1 MLMSR
6 EISSNH
12 IGYSKEAL
20 NETISG
26 DGKLIFTKCR
36 EKDCAVLI
44 RQGRL
49 RAIQV
54 LSKENERIGSVY
66 IAKVKKIVPNLN
78 ACFVEI
84 AGGEVCFLPFK
95 EASKFFRCSAVS
107 NRKNNSLC
115 QGDELLVQIV
125 REAQKNKQATVTAHI
140 SLSNEAAVIG
150 IGSNKIGY
158 STKLSKEQKNH
169 YKIMLSEQGYVKNGK
184 FKVPDKL
191 ASEIKPYIADAVS
204 DSGMVVRTLASE
216 VSDEEFLSLTEKL
229 FIQFTELLTTARH
242 RICYSCV
249 KEPKPAFASVIDR
262 LVYDYEY
269 DEIITDD
276 EALYKEISIYASDR
290 LSGRNIR
297 LYNDDMLSLSKLYS
311 IDSKVEAALNSRV
324 WLKSGAY
331 LVIDH
336 TEAMT
341 VIDVN
346 SGKYEGSKA
355 ASDTEYNINV
365 EAAKEI
371 ALQLRLRNLS
381 GIIIVDFIN
390 MNTEKQN
397 DSLMQIMRE
406 EVAADKQ
413 KTVVVD
419 MTALGLVEITRR
431 KDYKPLSEQF

>member
-12 IGYSKEAL
+12 IGYSKEAI

-276 EALYKEISIYASDR
+276 EALYKEISMYASDR

-311 IDSKVEAALNSRV
+311 IDSKVEEALNSRV

-331 LVIDH
+331 LIIDH

-346 SGKYEGSKA
+346 SGKYEGPKA
-355 ASDTEYNINV
+355 ASDTEYNINA

-371 ALQLRLRNLS
+371 ALQMRLRNLS

-397 DSLMQIMRE
+397 DSLMHIMRE

>member
-1 MLMSR
+1 MSR

-20 NETISG
+20 NEAISG

-54 LSKENERIGSVY
+54 LSRENERIGSVY

-115 QGDELLVQIV
+115 QGDELLVQII

-169 YKIMLSEQGYVKNGK
+169 YKTMLSEQGYVKNGK

-216 VSDEEFLSLTEKL
+216 VSDEEFLGLTEKL

-249 KEPKPAFASVIDR
+249 KEPEPAFASVIDR

-276 EALYKEISIYASDR
+276 EALYKEISMYASDR
-290 LSGRNIR
+290 LSGRNVR
-297 LYNDDMLSLSKLYS
+297 LYNDDMLSLTKLYS
-311 IDSKVEAALNSRV
+311 IDSKVDEALNSRV

-346 SGKYEGSKA
+346 SGKYEASRA
-355 ASDTEYNINV
+355 VSDTEYNINV

-371 ALQLRLRNLS
+371 ALQMRLRNLS

-413 KTVVVD
+413 KSVVVD

-431 KDYKPLSEQF
+431 KDYKPLYEQF

>member
-12 IGYSKEAL
+12 IGYSKEAI

-276 EALYKEISIYASDR
+276 EALYKEISMYASDR

-311 IDSKVEAALNSRV
+311 IDSKVEEALNSRV

-331 LVIDH
+331 LIIDH

-346 SGKYEGSKA
+346 SGKYEGPKA
-355 ASDTEYNINV
+355 ASDTEYNINA

-371 ALQLRLRNLS
+371 ALQMRLRNLS

-397 DSLMQIMRE
+397 DSLMHIMRE

-431 KDYKPLSEQF
+431 KEYKPLSEQF

>member
-12 IGYSKEAL
+12 IGYSKEAI

-276 EALYKEISIYASDR
+276 EALYKEISMYASDR

-311 IDSKVEAALNSRV
+311 IDSKVEEALNSRV

-355 ASDTEYNINV
+355 ASDTEYNINA

-371 ALQLRLRNLS
+371 ALQMRLRNLS

-397 DSLMQIMRE
+397 DSLMHIMRE

>member
-1 MLMSR
+1 MSR

-12 IGYSKEAL
+12 IGYSKEVIDEA
-20 NETISG
+20 ISG

-44 RQGRL
+44 KQGRL
-49 RAIQV
+49 KAIQV

-66 IAKVKKIVPNLN
+66 VAKVKKVVPNLN

-84 AGGEVCFLPFK
+84 AGGEICFLPFK
-95 EASKFFRCSAVS
+95 EASKFFRCSIVS

-125 REAQKNKQATVTAHI
+125 REAQKNKQAAVTAHI

-158 STKLSKEQKNH
+158 SAKLSKEQKAH
-169 YKIMLSEQGYVKNGK
+169 YKAMLSAQGYVENGK
-184 FKVPDKL
+184 FKVPDRL
-191 ASEIKPYIADAVS
+191 AAEIKPYIMDAVS
-204 DSGMVVRTLASE
+204 DSGMVVRTLAPE
-216 VSDEEFLSLTEKL
+216 ISDEEFLKLVEKL

-249 KEPKPAFASVIDR
+249 KEPNPAFASVIDK

-269 DEIITDD
+269 DEIITDN
-276 EALYKEISIYASDR
+276 EALYNEISAYASDR
-290 LSGRNIR
+290 LPDKNVR
-297 LYNDDMLSLSKLYS
+297 LYNDDMLSLTKLYS
-311 IDSKVEAALNSRV
+311 IDSKVEAALSSRV

-331 LVIDH
+331 LIIDH

-346 SGKYEGSKA
+346 SGKYEGSKT

-371 ALQLRLRNLS
+371 AQQIRLRNLS

-390 MNTEKQN
+390 MNTEGQN

-406 EVAADKQ
+406 EVMADKQ
-413 KTVVVD
+413 KSMVVD

-431 KDYKPLSEQF
+431 KDYKPLYEQF